1 MPSRVVEVS
10 LLIFIGTIAVA
21 VGYTVIL
28 PLMSTTFETVDVEV
42 LESNYEQLMAIL
54 DGEGSIK
61 TVHNTGFKREGMS
74 CSIEFMLENSRQILQ
89 SFEKSLMTVNSN
101 VSNYG
106 GAPWTNLVG
115 DNRTYAPSNRS
126 SFVISGFK
134 HDDKYTYLL
143 YPRPSV
149 EISEEKISGEV
160 SVFRVLVT
168 LNSYV
173 LKSSSS
179 ALEEALVGKDA
190 KVSVEAVE
198 VSKYPPLV
206 WGSSD
211 KLIIKV
217 SLGCSFFK
225 EVRRDEI
232 VVGNKGKTNIY
243 EVQIR
248 IITKNVVVGS

>member
-10 LLIFIGTIAVA
+10 LLIFIGTIAV
-21 VGYTVIL
+21 VIGYTVIL
-28 PLMSTTFETVDVEV
+28 PLMSTTFETVDVKA

-61 TVHNTGFKREGMS
+61 TVHNMGFKKEGMS
-74 CSIEFMLENSRQILQ
+74 CNIEFRLENGKQLQIF
-89 SFEKSLMTVNSN
+89 SKSLMTVNSN
-101 VSNYG
+101 VSDYG

-115 DNRTYAPSNRS
+115 DNRTYALSNRS

-143 YPRPSV
+143 YPRASI
-149 EISEEKISGEV
+149 EISEEKISSEV
-160 SVFRVLVT
+160 SVFRILVT

-173 LKSSSS
+173 LRSSTST
-179 ALEEALVGKDA
+179 LEDALVGKDA
-190 KVSVEAVE
+190 KVSVEATE
-198 VSKYPPLV
+198 ESKYPPLV
-206 WGSSD
+206 WGSGE

-217 SLGCSFFK
+217 RLGCPFFK
-225 EVRRDEI
+225 EERCDET
-232 VVGNKGKTNIY
+232 VVGNQGKTNIY